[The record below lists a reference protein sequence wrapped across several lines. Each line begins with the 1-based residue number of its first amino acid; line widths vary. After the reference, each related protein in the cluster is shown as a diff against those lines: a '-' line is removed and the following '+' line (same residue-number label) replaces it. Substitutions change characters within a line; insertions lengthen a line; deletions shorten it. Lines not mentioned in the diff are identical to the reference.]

1 MFRFAPFC
9 FLQLALLDLE
19 YFRAK
24 IGDILHQSESMRTG
38 LLDDIT
44 GLRTFVRIV
53 RTRSLSAAGREMG
66 LVLNVVIKRL
76 ATLERRT
83 EARLVAFA
91 RLVPTVRRISGE
103 GQTKGLR

>member
-19 YFRAK
+19 YFPAK

-76 ATLERRT
+76 ATLERR
-83 EARLVAFA
+83 
-91 RLVPTVRRISGE
+91 ISGE